1 MMEIA
6 ALLSFYL
13 AFALVHGADPR
24 RFPARR
30 WQPTRGALF
39 AMRVAAAATT
49 LAGVVLWARTGDMV
63 EALLVALA
71 ALSVAATSFVLLA
84 PLGPRA
90 LWSVVLAFPL
100 LIVALALVGN
110 S

>member
-1 MMEIA
+1 
-6 ALLSFYL
+6 
-13 AFALVHGADPR
+13 
-24 RFPARR
+24 
-30 WQPTRGALF
+30 
-39 AMRVAAAATT
+39 MRVAAAATT